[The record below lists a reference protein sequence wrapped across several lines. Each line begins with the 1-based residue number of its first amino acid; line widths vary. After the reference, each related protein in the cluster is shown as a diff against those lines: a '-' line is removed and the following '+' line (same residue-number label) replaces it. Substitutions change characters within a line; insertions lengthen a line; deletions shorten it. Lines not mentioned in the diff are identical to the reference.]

1 MTRKN
6 TEVENAV
13 IVRELPCALNEA
25 ELLER
30 GDAMAACESAV
41 DELKAERRR
50 LNASIREQSD
60 RRGDL
65 AKIIE
70 TKSETRDVSCE
81 WKPDYKLKRYDLVR
95 LDTSEEIEQRPMPES
110 DMQMRLVP
118 DEPTPIT
125 KNAKGKPSK
134 KTAASKR

>member
-1 MTRKN
+1 MSRTN
-6 TEVENAV
+6 TEVETV
-13 IVRELPCALNEA
+13 VVRELECALTDA

-60 RRGDL
+60 KRADL

-70 TKSETRDVSCE
+70 AKHETRDVSCE
-81 WKPDYKLKRYDLVR
+81 WRPDYKAKRYELFR
-95 LDTSEEIEQRPMPES
+95 LDTGAVIDQREMPEA
-110 DMQMRLVP
+110 DMQVP
-118 DEPTPIT
+118 LIPPTSIT
-125 KNAKGKPSK
+125 KARGPAGKR
-134 KTAASKR
+134 AARN